1 MWGIIR
7 KSIIIY
13 YYCMNGK
20 YGRRINYFNICIIV
34 SNDFN
39 DKGYFFLV
47 KRFCI
52 DVNV

>member
-13 YYCMNGK
+13 YYCINGK
-20 YGRRINYFNICIIV
+20 YCRSINYFNIIV

-39 DKGYFFLV
+39 DRGFFFLV